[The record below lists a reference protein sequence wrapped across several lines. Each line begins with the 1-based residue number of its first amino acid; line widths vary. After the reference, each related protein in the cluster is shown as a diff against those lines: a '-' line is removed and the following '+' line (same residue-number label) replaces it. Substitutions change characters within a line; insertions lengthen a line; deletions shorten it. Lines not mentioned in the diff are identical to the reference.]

1 MKAKI
6 TIIAVLALAMGCT
19 KMAHPGGDAMVVTF
33 QVGGIRTGEIGT
45 KAGSPNAILS
55 ATAPSGELSL
65 KVVSTTNQARKYTA
79 QAGVPIALPA
89 DTYQVTGE
97 YIPTAAAQV
106 WHGTA
111 YREPRFSVSST
122 IEVTDNET
130 NFTLPAHY
138 DCFALVID
146 FQECEKYRHTNGN
159 ITQEDITQWEVLDG
173 YGVLYVTCNSSW
185 TASIPYT
192 IQAYPAHTA
201 EGEMQAYQ
209 LITSGTGG
217 KIVENGKWY
226 CFSPGRVD
234 KFTGTISTSF
244 PAWEDGNN

>member
-6 TIIAVLALAMGCT
+6 TLLAVLALAMGCT
-19 KMAHPGGDAMVVTF
+19 KMAPPGGDAMVVTF

-45 KAGSPNAILS
+45 KAGSPDAILS
-55 ATAPSGELSL
+55 ATDPTGDLSL

-122 IEVTDNET
+122 I
-130 NFTLPAHY
+130 
-138 DCFALVID
+138 
-146 FQECEKYRHTNGN
+146 
-159 ITQEDITQWEVLDG
+159 
-173 YGVLYVTCNSSW
+173 
-185 TASIPYT
+185 
-192 IQAYPAHTA
+192 
-201 EGEMQAYQ
+201 
-209 LITSGTGG
+209 
-217 KIVENGKWY
+217 
-226 CFSPGRVD
+226 
-234 KFTGTISTSF
+234 
-244 PAWEDGNN
+244 